1 MLFDEHDSKY
11 SMLKKFVN
19 TFFSKKKNIFLDK
32 SFFSS
37 ILIDME
43 LKDWL
48 LKDKIKPYH
57 LSKVLDIS
65 PVTLHRHLVK
75 ERPLRGNIAIR
86 VERYTKGKVTLKE
99 MIADKREKNS

>member
-1 MLFDEHDSKY
+1 MK
-11 SMLKKFVN
+11 
-19 TFFSKKKNIFLDK
+19 
-32 SFFSS
+32 
-37 ILIDME
+37 

-48 LKDKIKPYH
+48 LKNKIKSYH

-65 PVTLHRHLVK
+65 PVTIHRHLVK

-99 MIADKREKNS
+99 MIADKREKNSWKGYSNEDGDHNHVKAHGHI